1 MRLSEWRKTAPNKEA
16 LSGKVMAM
24 LRPVLEDLGAGSDAE
39 CWVAWG
45 DDPETRY
52 FVLAPTDAGLI
63 SVAVRLTGVDGP
75 RATAKLIRWTKVSV
89 SELSLESSGGHRLV
103 AVQVE
108 SLVLKGIDDEA
119 DRICEFVRGLIAGI
133 DGRLPT
139 AIPLAVVQAAALGG
153 ITVSAPQKV
162 EPKPKS
168 PSPVESVVPTAAP
181 DAPKLARAAA
191 PKTGPDSSK
200 PAAKAA
206 PTKTARAADKP
217 AGLALVPPAAPAGP
231 SGVPAAVK
239 PAEPAAPLPPPTP
252 IAARA
257 AAAHQTD
264 PAAQSAK
271 PAAEPDPESD
281 RSDWIGPH
289 PLEEPVK
296 REPTKSRPWQP

>member
-24 LRPVLEDLGAGSDAE
+24 LRLVLEDLGAESDAE

-45 DDPETRY
+45 DDPESRY
-52 FVLAPTDAGLI
+52 SVLAATDAGLI
-63 SVAVRLTGVDGP
+63 SVAVRLTGMDGP
-75 RATAKLIRWTKVSV
+75 RATAKLIRWPKVSV
-89 SELSLESSGGHRLV
+89 SELGLESSGGHRLV

-108 SLVLKGIDDEA
+108 SLVLKGMDNDA

-139 AIPLAVVQAAALGG
+139 AIPVALVQAAALGG
-153 ITVSAPQKV
+153 VAVSAPAKV
-162 EPKPKS
+162 ESKPKS
-168 PSPVESVVPTAAP
+168 SSPVESVAPAAAP
-181 DAPKLARAAA
+181 DAPKPARAAA
-191 PKTGPDSSK
+191 PKTAPDSSK
-200 PAAKAA
+200 TVAKAA
-206 PTKTARAADKP
+206 PPKPARADKP
-217 AGLALVPPAAPAGP
+217 AGLALVPSAAPASP
-231 SGVPAAVK
+231 SGVPAAITPV
-239 PAEPAAPLPPPTP
+239 EPAAPLPPPTP

-264 PAAQSAK
+264 PAAQPAK
-271 PAAEPDPESD
+271 PAAAPDPESD

-289 PLEEPVK
+289 PIEEPVK

>member
-16 LSGKVMAM
+16 LSSKVIAM
-24 LRPVLEDLGAGSDAE
+24 LRPVLEDLGAESDAE

-45 DDPETRY
+45 DDPESRY
-52 FVLAPTDAGLI
+52 SVLAPTDAGLI

-89 SELSLESSGGHRLV
+89 SELGLESSGGHRLV

-108 SLVLKGIDDEA
+108 SLVLKGMDNDA

-139 AIPLAVVQAAALGG
+139 AIPVALVQAAALGG
-153 ITVSAPQKV
+153 VAVSAPAKV
-162 EPKPKS
+162 ESKPKS
-168 PSPVESVVPTAAP
+168 SSPVESVAPAAAP
-181 DAPKLARAAA
+181 DAPKPARAAA
-191 PKTGPDSSK
+191 PKTAPDSSK
-200 PAAKAA
+200 TVAKAA
-206 PTKTARAADKP
+206 PPKPARADKP
-217 AGLALVPPAAPAGP
+217 AGLALVPSAAPASP
-231 SGVPAAVK
+231 SGVPAAITPV
-239 PAEPAAPLPPPTP
+239 EPAAPLPPPTP

-264 PAAQSAK
+264 PAAQPAK
-271 PAAEPDPESD
+271 PAAAPDPESD

-289 PLEEPVK
+289 PIEEPVK

>member
-24 LRPVLEDLGAGSDAE
+24 LRPVLEDLGAESDAE

-45 DDPETRY
+45 DDPESRY
-52 FVLAPTDAGLI
+52 SVLATTSAGLI

-133 DGRLPT
+133 DDRLPT

-153 ITVSAPQKV
+153 VAVSGPAKV
-162 EPKPKS
+162 ESKPKS
-168 PSPVESVVPTAAP
+168 PSPVKSVASKAVP
-181 DAPKLARAAA
+181 DAPKPVRAAA
-191 PKTGPDSSK
+191 PKPAPDSSETV
-200 PAAKAA
+200 AKAA
-206 PTKTARAADKP
+206 PPKPARAADKP
-217 AGLALVPPAAPAGP
+217 AGLALVPSAAPAAP
-231 SGVPAAVK
+231 SGVPVAVT

-264 PAAQSAK
+264 PAAQPAK
-271 PAAEPDPESD
+271 PTAAADPESD

>member
-16 LSGKVMAM
+16 LSSKVMAM
-24 LRPVLEDLGAGSDAE
+24 LRPVLEDLGAESDAE

-45 DDPETRY
+45 DDPESRY
-52 FVLAPTDAGLI
+52 SVLAPTDAGLI

-89 SELSLESSGGHRLV
+89 SELALESSGGHRLV

-108 SLVLKGIDDEA
+108 SLVLKGMDNDA

-139 AIPLAVVQAAALGG
+139 AIPLALVQAAALGG
-153 ITVSAPQKV
+153 VAVSAPARV
-162 EPKPKS
+162 ESKPKS
-168 PSPVESVVPTAAP
+168 PAPVESVAPAAAP
-181 DAPKLARAAA
+181 DAPKPVRAAA
-191 PKTGPDSSK
+191 PKTAPDSSK
-200 PAAKAA
+200 TVAKAA
-206 PTKTARAADKP
+206 PPKPARADKP
-217 AGLALVPPAAPAGP
+217 AGLALVPTAAPAAP
-231 SGVPAAVK
+231 SGVPAVTT

-252 IAARA
+252 TAARA

-264 PAAQSAK
+264 PAAQPAK
-271 PAAEPDPESD
+271 PTAAPDPESD

-289 PLEEPVK
+289 PIEEPVK

>member
-24 LRPVLEDLGAGSDAE
+24 LRPVLEDLGAESDAE

-45 DDPETRY
+45 DDPESRY
-52 FVLAPTDAGLI
+52 SVLAPTDAGLI
-63 SVAVRLTGVDGP
+63 SISVRLTGVDGP

-89 SELSLESSGGHRLV
+89 SELGLESSGGSRIV

-108 SLVLKGIDDEA
+108 SLVLKGMDDEA

-139 AIPLAVVQAAALGG
+139 SIPLAVVQAAALGG
-153 ITVSAPQKV
+153 VAVSAPPKV
-162 EPKPKS
+162 EPKPKI
-168 PSPVESVVPTAAP
+168 PSPAESVAPAAVPAT
-181 DAPKLARAAA
+181 PKPARAAA
-191 PKTGPDSSK
+191 PKTVPESSK
-200 PAAKAA
+200 TTAKAA
-206 PTKTARAADKP
+206 PPKAARAADKP
-217 AGLALVPPAAPAGP
+217 AGLALVPPAAPAAP
-231 SGVPAAVK
+231 SGVPVPAK

-257 AAAHQTD
+257 AAAHQIEP
-264 PAAQSAK
+264 PAQPAK
-271 PAAEPDPESD
+271 PAAPPDPESD

-289 PLEEPVK
+289 PIEEPVK